1 MSGGHETS
9 KLQVVDLGRSVDEFG
24 MEAALETARSGLA
37 RGELPIGAVVVAD
50 GRIVGRSHTEEVTQR
65 RLLVHAELLALEE
78 ADRVDGWDRRRATLY
93 TTLEPCLMCLGATA
107 TAMVGRIVWA
117 LESDG
122 DGAGRMAREWTD
134 GRSADLPYLH
144 LPAVTG
150 PVAADASRA
159 LFQAYVDARGDSC
172 DPFVRWAATLIGRDA
187 PPVSGRTGPDRQAS
201 APRGPIACR

>member
-1 MSGGHETS
+1 MA
-9 KLQVVDLGRSVDEFG
+9 
-24 MEAALETARSGLA
+24 AALEAARRGLA

-50 GRIVGRSHTEEVTQR
+50 GQVISTAHTEEVTQR
-65 RLLVHAELLALEE
+65 RLLVHAELLALEA
-78 ADRVDGWDRRRATLY
+78 ADRIEGWDRRRATLY

-122 DGAGRMAREWTD
+122 DGAGRLAREWSD

-150 PVAADASRA
+150 PVSEAEARA
-159 LFQAYVDARGDSC
+159 LFQSYVDARADSC
-172 DPFVRWAATLIGRDA
+172 DPFVRWAATLIGRDL
-187 PPVSGRTGPDRQAS
+187 PPA
-201 APRGPIACR
+201 